1 MNHIYWITII
11 AITCLSLSC
20 SATKK
25 QSVPEETTDMA
36 NDVTGEVPQT
46 DASETKPAPTEQ
58 NSGTTATSET
68 AKRSEPCVVPFTHN
82 PIPKEEQRPFIL
94 TYETLK
100 PNRSVGIEY
109 YATISDSNKEPYP
122 YDFDVDCEMNG
133 EYKNYKY
140 TDRLI
145 KSADIVCNY
154 EKKGLHQIAIRGDVP
169 YLKLDE
175 HGELDPRSYDFI
187 LRSIDQWGDIRWK
200 RMSYLLAVERS
211 GKFNPHTKD
220 TNYPELKAKD
230 IPDLRDVCDMSA
242 MFSGNEPFNE
252 DISAWDVSHVEN
264 IDGLFMSCKYF
275 NQDISKWN
283 VSNIKS
289 MGLTFHEASSFNQD
303 ISNWDVSNVIFM
315 SRMFEKATSFNQD
328 ISKWD
333 VSNVQYMSG
342 MFDGATS
349 FNQDISQ
356 WDISP
361 LLMVDDMFR
370 SNDNDKAICE
380 KCEGFRQKVL
390 QKNASL
396 PPKSPKLLFDIP

>member
-1 MNHIYWITII
+1 MNHINWMTII

-25 QSVPEETTDMA
+25 HSVPEETTNIA
-36 NDVTGEVPQT
+36 NDTTSEEPQT
-46 DASETKPAPTEQ
+46 DTSETRPAPTEP
-58 NSGTTATSET
+58 NSGIPETIDT
-68 AKRSEPCVVPFTHN
+68 AKRSEPCVVPYTHN

-100 PNRSVGIEY
+100 PNSSVGIEY
-109 YATISDSNKEPYP
+109 YAQFSDSNKEPYP

-140 TDRLI
+140 TDSLI
-145 KSADIVCNY
+145 RSADIVCRY
-154 EKKGLHQIAIRGDVP
+154 KKKGIHQIAIRGDVP
-169 YLKLDE
+169 HLKLDE
-175 HGELDPRSYDFI
+175 HGELDPKSYDFI

-200 RMSYLLAVERS
+200 DVSHLLAVERG
-211 GKFNPHTKD
+211 GKYNPHTKD
-220 TNYPELKAKD
+220 TNYPQLKAKD
-230 IPDLRDVCDMSA
+230 TPDLRDVCDMGL
-242 MFSGNEPFNE
+242 MFAGNEPFNA

-264 IDGLFMSCKYF
+264 MYGLFRGCKSF
-275 NQDISKWN
+275 NQDISRWN
-283 VSNIKS
+283 VSRVKYMGS
-289 MGLTFHEASSFNQD
+289 MFKDCSSFNQD
-303 ISNWDVSNVIFM
+303 LSNWDVSNVISM

-356 WDISP
+356 WDISS

-370 SNDNDKAICE
+370 SKDKDKVICE

-396 PPKSPKLLFDIP
+396 PPDAQKLWFDKP

>member
-1 MNHIYWITII
+1 MNHINWITII

-20 SATKK
+20 TATPKHSA
-25 QSVPEETTDMA
+25 SEETT
-36 NDVTGEVPQT
+36 NLSNNVTSEEPQT
-46 DASETKPAPTEQ
+46 D
-58 NSGTTATSET
+58 TSET
-68 AKRSEPCVVPFTHN
+68 RPVPTEPNSGIPETIDTAKCSEPCVVPFTHN

-140 TDRLI
+140 TDSLFR
-145 KSADIVCNY
+145 SADIVCNY

-169 YLKLDE
+169 YLKLDV

-200 RMSYLLAVERS
+200 RMSFLLAIERG

-230 IPDLRDVCDMSA
+230 IPDLRDVCDIGL
-242 MFSGNEPFNE
+242 MFAGNEPFDT
-252 DISAWDVSHVEN
+252 DISAWDVSHVE
-264 IDGLFMSCKYF
+264 DMYGLFMGCK
-275 NQDISKWN
+275 
-283 VSNIKS
+283 
-289 MGLTFHEASSFNQD
+289 SFNQD
-303 ISNWDVSNVIFM
+303 ISQWNVSNVKRMELSFSETSSFNQNISKWDVSNVTNM
-315 SRMFEKATSFNQD
+315 RRMFEKATSFNQD

-349 FNQDISQ
+349 FNQNISQ
-356 WDISP
+356 WDISS

-370 SNDNDKAICE
+370 SNDKDKVICE

-396 PPKSPKLLFDIP
+396 PSNAQKLWFDEP